1 MSSKPIFIAKQ
12 YFENPEE
19 VTRSMESIRS
29 IQRNLQLQLNDYH
42 VLFIPIVKNKE
53 TQNCDVIF
61 ESFYPNKLSEKD
73 WEDFKTEVKNQL
85 KQNLK
90 TKEDA

>member
-19 VTRSMESIRS
+19 ISRNMEIIRS
-29 IQRNLQLQLNDYH
+29 IQKNLQLQLNDYH
-42 VLFIPIVKNKE
+42 VLFIPVVKNE
-53 TQNCDVIF
+53 STQFCDVMF

-90 TKEDA
+90 TTEDA

>member
-12 YFENPEE
+12 YFENPED
-19 VTRSMESIRS
+19 VSRNMESIRS
-29 IQRNLQLQLNDYH
+29 IQKNLQLQLNDYH
-42 VLFIPIVKNKE
+42 VLFIPIVKNVG

-90 TKEDA
+90 TTEDA

>member
-12 YFENPEE
+12 YFENPED
-19 VTRSMESIRS
+19 VSRNMESIRS
-29 IQRNLQLQLNDYH
+29 IQKNLQLQLNDYH
-42 VLFIPIVKNKE
+42 VLFIPIVKNE
-53 TQNCDVIF
+53 GTQNCDVIF

-73 WEDFKTEVKNQL
+73 WVDFKTEVKNQL

-90 TKEDA
+90 TTEDA

>member
-12 YFENPEE
+12 YFDSPQEIDKK
-19 VTRSMESIRS
+19 MEFIKS

-42 VLFIPIVKNKE
+42 VLFIPIVKNE
-53 TQNCDVIF
+53 GTQNCDVIF
-61 ESFYPNKLSEKD
+61 ESFYPNKLSEID

>member
-19 VTRSMESIRS
+19 VSRSMESIRS
-29 IQRNLQLQLNDYH
+29 IQKNLQLQLNDYH
-42 VLFIPIVKNKE
+42 VLFIPIVKNE
-53 TQNCDVIF
+53 GTQNCDVIF

-90 TKEDA
+90 TTEDA